1 MNNFKFIC
9 LFIIFCIWGMSLHSS
24 NIEIKVKVQ
33 NEIITNVD
41 IEKEV
46 KYLLFLNP
54 RLSELENTKIKE
66 IAKNSLVT
74 EIIKKNEL
82 EKYHDFS
89 KVSNFIDIIE
99 KKFLKRNGISSKTEF
114 REILKQKNLSYMEI
128 QKKLQVET
136 LWNQLIYNKY
146 SNNIKVNK
154 KYLREKI
161 LRQFENEN
169 IKYEY
174 NLSEIIFTENIDESL
189 NDALDKLNKSINDIG
204 FENTANI
211 FSVSS
216 TAKNGGLI
224 GWINELQ
231 ISENIKKNII
241 NLNISE
247 VSKPI
252 KMQGGY
258 LLIKINDKREYKNQI
273 DLENQLKEL
282 IDKEMNRQ
290 LNAFSIIFYKKLK
303 KNIIINE
310 L

>member
-1 MNNFKFIC
+1 
-9 LFIIFCIWGMSLHSS
+9 MSLHSS